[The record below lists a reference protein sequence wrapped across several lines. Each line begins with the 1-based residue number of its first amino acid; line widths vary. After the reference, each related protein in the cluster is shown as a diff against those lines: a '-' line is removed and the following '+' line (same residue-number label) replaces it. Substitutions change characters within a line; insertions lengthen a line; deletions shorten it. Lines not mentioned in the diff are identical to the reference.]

1 MYLLDSNVY
10 IRGFREA
17 GFGQQ
22 LQEFHR
28 AHLSRIVV
36 SAVVVSELLV
46 SAQTPDG
53 TRALR
58 RTLVE
63 PFRSRK
69 RFLTPGWETWERAT
83 EIDRG
88 MRKQRGD
95 PGLPGNQSFFH
106 DILIAATARQ
116 MGATIVTFNTAD
128 FALIGRH
135 VDIDVVEP
143 WPGDTAAEEGRLV

>member
-28 AHLSRIVV
+28 VHLSRIVV

-46 SAQTPDG
+46 GAQTPDG

-63 PFRSRK
+63 PFRMRK
-69 RFLTPGWETWERAT
+69 RFLTPGLETWERAT

-88 MRKQRGD
+88 IREQRGNRAT
-95 PGLPGNQSFFH
+95 LGNRSFFH

-128 FALIGRH
+128 FALIGRY

-143 WPGDTAAEEGRLV
+143 WPSGKAA